1 MNDYTIENHVIGI
14 QRFRIGKRTILVG
27 RRLYHLPDF
36 AECAEAGAEICPPI
50 RAFLHSGPPS
60 KHLSYRD
67 ACDDIR
73 ISLPRD
79 SASIHFSK

>member
-36 AECAEAGAEICPPI
+36 AECTEAGAEICYQYVPFFIQDRHPC
-50 RAFLHSGPPS
+50 A
-60 KHLSYRD
+60 
-67 ACDDIR
+67 
-73 ISLPRD
+73 
-79 SASIHFSK
+79 

>member
-36 AECAEAGAEICPPI
+36 AECAEARAEICPLI
-50 RAFLHSGPPS
+50 GAFAHSGLPS
-60 KHLSYRD
+60 KRLSYRD
-67 ACDDIR
+67 PCDDIPIGR
-73 ISLPRD
+73 S
-79 SASIHFSK
+79 

>member
-36 AECAEAGAEICPPI
+36 AECAEAGAEICPPMPS
-50 RAFLHSGPPS
+50 FLHSGLPS
-60 KHLSYRD
+60 KRLSYRD
-67 ACDDIR
+67 ACDHIG
-73 ISLPRD
+73 ISLPQD
-79 SASIHFSK
+79 SASIYFSK

>member
-36 AECAEAGAEICPPI
+36 AQSAPKPALKFAHQYVPFFIQD
-50 RAFLHSGPPS
+50 RHPS
-60 KHLSYRD
+60 
-67 ACDDIR
+67 A
-73 ISLPRD
+73 
-79 SASIHFSK
+79 

>member
-36 AECAEAGAEICPPI
+36 AECAEAGAEICPPMPS
-50 RAFLHSGPPS
+50 FLHSGPPS
-60 KHLSYRD
+60 KRLSYRD
-67 ACDDIR
+67 ACDHIG
-73 ISLPRD
+73 ISLPQD
-79 SASIHFSK
+79 SASIYFSK